1 MARTLKEGNSFPSHF
16 KNYNFREGRKASALG
31 EIACDGK
38 YMVWN
43 MGINGDILLI
53 HLIYFF
59 NGLQAHDVEGHLVHV
74 LQPV

>member
-38 YMVWN
+38 YMV
-43 MGINGDILLI
+43 
-53 HLIYFF
+53 
-59 NGLQAHDVEGHLVHV
+59 
-74 LQPV
+74 